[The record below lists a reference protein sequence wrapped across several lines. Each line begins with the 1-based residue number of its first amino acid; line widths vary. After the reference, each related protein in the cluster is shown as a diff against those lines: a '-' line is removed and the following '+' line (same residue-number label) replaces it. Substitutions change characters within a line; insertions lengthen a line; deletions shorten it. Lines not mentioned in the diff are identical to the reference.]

1 MCWHVG
7 MCIIY
12 AHVHVSMH
20 LGSDRNHRMH
30 EMYMHYLSCRAE
42 WSKSSVVIAMRP
54 PTALQPQTQ
63 SHKPKDSSPRPRGTR
78 VEAIV
83 SLNPQ
88 GPKHGPQTL
97 A

>member
-30 EMYMHYLSCRAE
+30 EMYMHYLSCLAE

-54 PTALQPQTQ
+54 PTALSTQTPKPQTKSHQPQTPWNP
-63 SHKPKDSSPRPRGTR
+63 SRSRNNPKS
-78 VEAIV
+78 
-83 SLNPQ
+83 
-88 GPKHGPQTL
+88 
-97 A
+97 